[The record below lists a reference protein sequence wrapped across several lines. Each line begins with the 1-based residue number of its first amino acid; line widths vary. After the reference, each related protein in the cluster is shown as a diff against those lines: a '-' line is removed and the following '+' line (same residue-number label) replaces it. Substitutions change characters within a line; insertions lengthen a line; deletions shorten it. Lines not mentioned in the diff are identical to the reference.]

1 MDKNSSKEH
10 KIINHSKLGGGLKIV
25 SQMKPYPPPAPAP
38 PAPISS

>member
-10 KIINHSKLGGGLKIV
+10 KIINHSKLGGALKIV
-25 SQMKPYPPPAPAP
+25 SQMKPYPPAPAPP